1 MDPNDTSKEID
12 IDYSNLFVNNFNR
25 GFITKKTI
33 EKLNLFGDVR
43 FTKELIDIIFQTK
56 YQVENYRENEN
67 RKLGIST
74 KEKGLCTFKLDGD
87 VFSIP
92 LEEKVNEFILQNKLK
107 NAKDQK
113 INNLKSY
120 FRVVMRT
127 FWENCLLNDDFYGV
141 DIIYEDW
148 EYQDFLYD
156 CKFDFKEARH
166 NFIYGKERIHYNGQ
180 LFSDF
185 FLSQKMKVK

>member
-1 MDPNDTSKEID
+1 
-12 IDYSNLFVNNFNR
+12 
-25 GFITKKTI
+25 
-33 EKLNLFGDVR
+33 
-43 FTKELIDIIFQTK
+43 
-56 YQVENYRENEN
+56 
-67 RKLGIST
+67 
-74 KEKGLCTFKLDGD
+74 
-87 VFSIP
+87 
-92 LEEKVNEFILQNKLK
+92 
-107 NAKDQK
+107 
-113 INNLKSY
+113 
-120 FRVVMRT
+120 MRT

-156 CKFDFKEARH
+156 CKFDSKEARH